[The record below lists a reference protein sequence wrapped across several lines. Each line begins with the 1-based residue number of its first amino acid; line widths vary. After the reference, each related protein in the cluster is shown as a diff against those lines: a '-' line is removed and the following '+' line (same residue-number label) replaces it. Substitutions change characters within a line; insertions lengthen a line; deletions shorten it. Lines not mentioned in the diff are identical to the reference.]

1 MDLDIAQRGKE
12 RDERLN
18 RRQILLHIIDL
29 ILNGKIDSS
38 KTPLAKIFNQMGPRQ
53 EYVSPKD
60 RGGYNY
66 GYTDTYNNTGEM
78 PFTGDG

>member
-1 MDLDIAQRGKE
+1 MDLDIVQRNSE

-18 RRQILLHIIDL
+18 RRQILLQIIDL

-38 KTPLAKIFNQMGPRQ
+38 KTPLDKIFNQKGPRQ

-66 GYTDTYNNTGEM
+66 GYQDTYGNTGQI
-78 PFTGDG
+78 PFTGDK